1 VDENILA
8 ALAADE
14 SVTLG
19 IVKPLHSS
27 LFHILVVQIPF
38 GEFLR

>member
-1 VDENILA
+1 VNENILA

-19 IVKPLHSS
+19 IVKPLYCS
-27 LFHILVVQIPF
+27 LFHISFMQIPF